1 MSLARLLATSSPS
14 PLSYPAPDD
23 CLTSLAFVMS
33 HQRSFTTFPLH
44 HRVLRKAEE
53 SYSDP
58 EKAFIS
64 TAFESQG
71 DRTDRYGEV
80 SFLAALDSDPGL
92 HTPHMLHCLADIS
105 RSAPRQEDRID
116 SMASKIHAS
125 YACLF
130 RRAPVMTGISATGAQ

>member
-1 MSLARLLATSSPS
+1 MYEYDFELAPHLVR
-14 PLSYPAPDD
+14 
-23 CLTSLAFVMS
+23 
-33 HQRSFTTFPLH
+33 R
-44 HRVLRKAEE
+44 
-53 SYSDP
+53 
-58 EKAFIS
+58 KAFIS

-125 YACLF
+125 
-130 RRAPVMTGISATGAQ
+130 RTGSTKVL